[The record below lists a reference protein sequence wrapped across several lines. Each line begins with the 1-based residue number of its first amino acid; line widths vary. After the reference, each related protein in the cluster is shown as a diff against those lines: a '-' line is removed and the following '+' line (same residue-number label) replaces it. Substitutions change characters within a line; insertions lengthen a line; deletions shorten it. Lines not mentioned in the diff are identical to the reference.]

1 MIGLLRSKKVA
12 INRYTAAEE
21 GNSLDE
27 TRAAE
32 DNESTVQNAFSSDD
46 HELEKLMSLNLF
58 LLKELQES
66 KQITKNRIHPW

>member
-21 GNSLDE
+21 GNWLDE

-32 DNESTVQNAFSSDD
+32 DNKSTVQNAFSSDD
-46 HELEKLMSLNLF
+46 HELENWS
-58 LLKELQES
+58 
-66 KQITKNRIHPW
+66 